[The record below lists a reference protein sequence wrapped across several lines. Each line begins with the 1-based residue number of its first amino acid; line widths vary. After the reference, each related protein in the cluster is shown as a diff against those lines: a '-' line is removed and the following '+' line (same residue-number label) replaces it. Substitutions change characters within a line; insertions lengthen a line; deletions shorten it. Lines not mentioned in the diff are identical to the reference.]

1 MLRTSGSLI
10 PVCDKPLYCP
20 LCCGPWHVQKS
31 VPHLGKTLAQ
41 GHFQARETVHV
52 CANRCRY
59 DSGRLVTRRAASLSK
74 HLIPGM
80 GIGYD
85 VMVYVGLQ
93 RFLHH
98 SQREEI
104 RSSLLH
110 EHGISV
116 SSGTISY
123 LAKLFLGYLRELHNG
138 CANPLQD
145 AMAGDGGWPL
155 HIDATGED
163 GRGTLLV
170 VFSGWR
176 KWVLGS
182 WKIPTEN
189 ADAIL
194 PCLHEVVNRFGPP
207 CSVMRDLGRAMIP
220 AVNALVDQL
229 ELDIPVLACH
239 LHFLKDIGKDL
250 LDPAYGE
257 LRGLFRRYKICPKL
271 RLLSRELGRK
281 LGTQINDAREEIK
294 VWQEK
299 TGEGHRIPNGM
310 AGVAM
315 VRALTQRVLDF
326 KADGTGND
334 YPFDRPFLDLYDRC
348 KEVRRAIDAFIYT
361 KPSDPI
367 VLKYLKRI
375 HRILGPVASEVPFQQ
390 TVRLLQSRAKLFD
403 KLRDALRLFPEQ
415 SVNGDE
421 MEFKKSSPMDQSA
434 TKLRDI
440 QKQVKDF
447 ELFLKESR
455 PKRGPACD
463 NRSAIDLILC
473 HFENHGDY
481 LWGHVINLPDY
492 TDGDIRLV
500 DRTNNILERF
510 FRGMKQKERRRS
522 GRKILTQDFE
532 HLPPEAALV
541 YNLKCADYVSIVC
554 GSLEHLHEAFSQ
566 IDMNRVRKN
575 EDVKNRIDYYSNLKV
590 SRIETASLPTEDRR
604 LIRTDQ
610 MQQRIAAAAKSRAPH
625 YVS

>member
-1 MLRTSGSLI
+1 MIRTFGALI
-10 PVCDKPLYCP
+10 PVCDKPLHCP
-20 LCCGPWHVQKS
+20 ICGGSWHVQKS
-31 VPHLGKTLAQ
+31 VPHLGRTIAQ
-41 GHFQARETVHV
+41 GCFKVQETVHV

-59 DSGRLVTRRAASLSK
+59 DSGKLVTRRAASLAK

-85 VMVYVGLQ
+85 VMTFVGLQ
-93 RFLHH
+93 RFLYHR
-98 SQREEI
+98 QREEI

-110 EHGISV
+110 EYGISV
-116 SSGTISY
+116 SSGTISN
-123 LAKLFLGYLRELHNG
+123 LAKLFLGYMRELHNSRSDQ
-138 CANPLQD
+138 LQD
-145 AMAGDGGWPL
+145 AMASDGGWPL

-163 GRGTLLV
+163 GRGTMLV
-170 VFSGWR
+170 AFSGWR
-176 KWVLGS
+176 QWVLGS

-194 PCLHEVVNRFGPP
+194 PCLYEVVNRFGSP

-220 AVNALVDQL
+220 AANSLVEQL
-229 ELDIPVLACH
+229 ELNIPVLACH

-281 LGTQINDAREEIK
+281 LGTQINDAREEVK
-294 VWQEK
+294 AWQEK
-299 TGEGHRIPNGM
+299 VDVDHRIPNGM
-310 AGVAM
+310 AGVAI
-315 VRALTQRVLDF
+315 VRTLTQRVLDF
-326 KADGTGND
+326 KADGTGYD

-348 KEVRRAIDAFIYT
+348 KEVRRAIDAFIHS
-361 KPSDPI
+361 KPSDPN
-367 VLKYLKRI
+367 VLKYLKRL
-375 HRILGPVASEVPFQQ
+375 HSILGPVASEVPFRQ
-390 TVRLLQSRAKLFD
+390 TVRRLRSRAVLLD
-403 KLRDALRLFPEQ
+403 ELRDALRLSP
-415 SVNGDE
+415 
-421 MEFKKSSPMDQSA
+421 KKSKNGYKMGFKENSPPDQSE

-440 QKQVKDF
+440 QKQVKNL
-447 ELFLKESR
+447 ELSLKESR
-455 PKRGPACD
+455 PKRGPAKD
-463 NRSAIDLILC
+463 RRSAIDLILR

-481 LWGHVINLPDY
+481 LWGHVIKLPDD

-541 YNLKCADYVSIVC
+541 YNLKCSDYVSILC
-554 GSLEHLHEAFSQ
+554 GSLDQLHEAFSKL
-566 IDMNRVRKN
+566 DMNKVSKN
-575 EDVKNRIDYYSNLKV
+575 RDVKSRTDYYSNLKAP
-590 SRIETASLPTEDRR
+590 RIETASLPTKDRK

-610 MQQRIAAAAKSRAPH
+610 MQIRIAAAAKSRAPH
-625 YVS
+625 YAA

>member
-1 MLRTSGSLI
+1 MLCTSGALI
-10 PVCDKPLYCP
+10 PVCDKPLHCP
-20 LCCGPWHVQKS
+20 LCCGPWYVQKS
-31 VPHLGKTLAQ
+31 VLHLGRTIAQ

-59 DSGRLVTRRAASLSK
+59 NSGRLVTSRAASLSK

-98 SQREEI
+98 RQREEI

-116 SSGTISY
+116 SSGTISN
-123 LAKLFLGYLRELHNG
+123 LAKLFLGYMRELHNS
-138 CANPLQD
+138 CADQLQD

-176 KWVLGS
+176 QWVLGS

-194 PCLHEVVNRFGPP
+194 PCLHEVVNRFGSP
-207 CSVMRDLGRAMIP
+207 CSVIRDLGRAMIP

-229 ELDIPVLACH
+229 ESNIPVLACH

-257 LRGLFRRYKICPKL
+257 LRGLFRRHKICPTL
-271 RLLSRELGRK
+271 RVLSRELGRK
-281 LGTQINDAREEIK
+281 LGTQINEAREEIA
-294 VWQEK
+294 VWQQK
-299 TGEGHRIPNGM
+299 AGEDHRIPNGM

-326 KADGTGND
+326 KADGTGYD

-348 KEVRRAIDAFIYT
+348 KEVRRAIDAFIYR
-361 KPSDPI
+361 KPSDPT
-367 VLKYLKRI
+367 VLKYLKRL
-375 HRILGPVASEVPFQQ
+375 HRILGPVASEVPFRQ
-390 TVRLLQSRAKLFD
+390 TVRRFRSRAKLFD
-403 KLRDALRLFPEQ
+403 ELRDALRLFPEQ

-421 MEFKKSSPMDQSA
+421 MEFKESAPPDQSA

-440 QKQVKDF
+440 RKQVKDL
-447 ELFLKESR
+447 ELSLKESR

-463 NRSAIDLILC
+463 NRSAIDLILR

-541 YNLKCADYVSIVC
+541 YNLKCEDYVSIVC

-566 IDMNRVRKN
+566 IDMKKVRKN
-575 EDVKNRIDYYSNLKV
+575 EGVKNRVDYYSNLKV
-590 SRIETASLPTEDRR
+590 SRIETASLPTKDRR
-604 LIRTDQ
+604 LIRTKQ
-610 MQQRIAAAAKSRAPH
+610 MQRRITAAAKSRAPH
-625 YVS
+625 YAS